1 MNFNVQKNHYN
12 QMRRITLKLLCE
24 FDLKN
29 KRSLQ
34 LLKTLLSVK
43 DDFLSQI
50 SASRLLLYYRE
61 LNWGKEVRGRVVYFL
76 LLFVIEQLDRS
87 ICKVYIKNEHVVKN
101 VLLNCN
107 KKLDFVWDNRTSKAA
122 ENYSKETTENYT
134 TTKIKN
140 KYLLPR

>member
-1 MNFNVQKNHYN
+1 M
-12 QMRRITLKLLCE
+12 
-24 FDLKN
+24 
-29 KRSLQ
+29 
-34 LLKTLLSVK
+34 
-43 DDFLSQI
+43 
-50 SASRLLLYYRE
+50 
-61 LNWGKEVRGRVVYFL
+61 RGRVVYFL

-87 ICKVYIKNEHVVKN
+87 ICKVYIKNEHAVKN

-107 KKLDFVWDNRTSKAA
+107 KKLDFAWDNRTSKAA

>member
-1 MNFNVQKNHYN
+1 
-12 QMRRITLKLLCE
+12 MRRITLKLLCE

-61 LNWGKEVRGRVVYFL
+61 LN
-76 LLFVIEQLDRS
+76 
-87 ICKVYIKNEHVVKN
+87 
-101 VLLNCN
+101 
-107 KKLDFVWDNRTSKAA
+107 
-122 ENYSKETTENYT
+122 
-134 TTKIKN
+134 
-140 KYLLPR
+140 